1 MATLQEV
8 VVSVLSP
15 YVGPIAADTCVRATA
30 LSIGKSADTL
40 SSADLGALETNV
52 KRLLGPIA
60 PADTIA
66 RVITEIEG
74 GMI

>member
-40 SSADLGALETNV
+40 CSDDLAALETSV

-60 PADTIA
+60 PADTIS
-66 RVITEIEG
+66 RVLVEIEG
-74 GMI
+74 GVI